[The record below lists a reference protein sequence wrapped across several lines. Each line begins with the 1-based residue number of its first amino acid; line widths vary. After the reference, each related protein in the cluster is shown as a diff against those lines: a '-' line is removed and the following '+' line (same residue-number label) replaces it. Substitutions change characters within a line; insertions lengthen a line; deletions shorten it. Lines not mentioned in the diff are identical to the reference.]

1 MECEDDNDEFDMN
14 LLVTALNQIQL
25 TASNLQEQLNTI
37 IHSIENPQDILNP
50 PEELHE
56 LFMALELEAPT
67 VQEFISALNTFL
79 VKEQCVNASLHILP
93 NALLGIQAP
102 ILSEEQGTHSG
113 ESEDS
118 PRYELSVT
126 SEPEGI

>member
-25 TASNLQEQLNTI
+25 TATNLQEQLNTI
-37 IHSIENPQDILNP
+37 IHSIENPEEILNP

-67 VQEFISALNTFL
+67 IQEFISALNTFL
-79 VKEQCVNASLHILP
+79 VKEKCVNASLHILP
-93 NALLGIQAP
+93 NAFLGIHAP
-102 ILSEEQGTHSG
+102 ILYAQLLDFLFTKLKI
-113 ESEDS
+113 DN
-118 PRYELSVT
+118 
-126 SEPEGI
+126 